1 MLVHL
6 SLFWVEHPLG
16 TFLTSGYSSKHLV
29 MSLGTLEAERNLV
42 KMRCSWVL
50 LPRAHQVCKF
60 LAFFFLSFMFIYT
73 DVFWKVFL
81 SSKVE
86 TERTL

>member
-1 MLVHL
+1 MLVYL

-50 LPRAHQVCKF
+50 LQMSS
-60 LAFFFLSFMFIYT
+60 FFFFFFPSLCTSTQMCFGKF
-73 DVFWKVFL
+73 FL

>member
-6 SLFWVEHPLG
+6 PLFWVEHPLG

-42 KMRCSWVL
+42 KMQCSWVL
-50 LPRAHQVCKF
+50 LPRAHQVYKF
-60 LAFFFLSFMFIYT
+60 LAFFFLLYVHLHRCVLESF
-73 DVFWKVFL
+73 
-81 SSKVE
+81 SQQQS
-86 TERTL
+86 

>member
-16 TFLTSGYSSKHLV
+16 TLLTSGYSSKHLV

-50 LPRAHQVCKF
+50 LQMSS
-60 LAFFFLSFMFIYT
+60 FFFFPSSMYIDT

>member
-1 MLVHL
+1 MLVYL

-16 TFLTSGYSSKHLV
+16 TLLTSGYSSKHLV

-50 LPRAHQVCKF
+50 LQMSS
-60 LAFFFLSFMFIYT
+60 FFFFFSSSMYIDT

>member
-1 MLVHL
+1 MLVYL

-29 MSLGTLEAERNLV
+29 MSLGTLEAGRNLV
-42 KMRCSWVL
+42 KMQCSWVL
-50 LPRAHQVCKF
+50 LQMSSI
-60 LAFFFLSFMFIYT
+60 FFSSSMYIDT